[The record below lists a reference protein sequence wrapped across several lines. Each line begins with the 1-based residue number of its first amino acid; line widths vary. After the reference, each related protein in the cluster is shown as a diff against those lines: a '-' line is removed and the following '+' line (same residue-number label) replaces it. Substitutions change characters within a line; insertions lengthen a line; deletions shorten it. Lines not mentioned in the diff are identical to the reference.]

1 MDGGAIAAFVEAL
14 ESWPRGSAHHKMSE
28 LDDVICDQILSR
40 LWVQPQPASFTF
52 PDTFAMDGD
61 RRWTASRPNRPAAIA
76 LSNCAQALLLAG
88 QPKRALRN
96 AQRAAKA
103 DPSYVKGHFRWQ
115 RGARGARTGRSG

>member
-1 MDGGAIAAFVEAL
+1 MAGMQDKRDWQAFSLAESLSEGIDPAWERHKALGNEALKLGNHDRAAEHYRKAHIIALGAVDGGAIAAFVEAL

-61 RRWTASRPNRPAAIA
+61 RRWTA
-76 LSNCAQALLLAG
+76 
-88 QPKRALRN
+88 
-96 AQRAAKA
+96 
-103 DPSYVKGHFRWQ
+103 
-115 RGARGARTGRSG
+115 